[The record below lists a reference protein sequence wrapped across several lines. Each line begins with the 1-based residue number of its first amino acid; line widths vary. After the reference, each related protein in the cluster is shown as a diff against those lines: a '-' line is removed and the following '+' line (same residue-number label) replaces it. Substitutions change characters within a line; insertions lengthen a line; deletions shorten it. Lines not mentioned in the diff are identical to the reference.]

1 MRAWILTDGKAGDE
15 AQCIGVAEAM
25 GLAFDPRIVK
35 PRAPWAAAMPLGPID
50 PRERAGEPGSP
61 IAPPYPD
68 IAIAS
73 GRRSIAYLR
82 EVKRASAER
91 TFTVYL
97 KDPRLIKLPFV
108 ESDAAD
114 LIWAPAH
121 DRLRGENVMTTLT
134 SPHRLHAAVLA
145 EARRRPDP
153 RLAALPAPRI
163 ALLLGGDSKAYH
175 FSDAATARL
184 RAMLEDGLAAEPRL
198 SVMATA
204 SRRTPP
210 GLAAAIEG
218 LIRRFHG
225 FFWDGTGDNPLVGML
240 ALADHV
246 IVTADSVNMVG
257 EALATGKPVH
267 IFEPDGGSR
276 KTSWFLDELRGKGLV
291 RDLVF
296 PLEAW
301 TYEPVNATAEIALEI
316 QRRFLAHGTRPLTS

>member
-1 MRAWILTDGKAGDE
+1 
-15 AQCIGVAEAM
+15 M
-25 GLAFDPRIVK
+25 GLAFDRRIVN

-61 IAPPYPD
+61 IAPPYPE

-73 GRRSIAYLR
+73 GRRSVAYLR
-82 EVKRASAER
+82 EVKRASAGR

-97 KDPRLIKLPFV
+97 KDPRLIKLPFL
-108 ESDAAD
+108 ESEAAD

-121 DRLRGENVMTTLT
+121 DRLRGANVMTTLT
-134 SPHRLHAAVLA
+134 SPHRLHASVLA

-163 ALLLGGDSKAYH
+163 ALLLGGDSKAYR
-175 FSDAATARL
+175 FSDTTTARL
-184 RAMLEDGLAAEPRL
+184 CALLEDGFRAEPRP

-210 GLAAAIEG
+210 SLASAVEAQ
-218 LIRRFHG
+218 IRRLHG
-225 FFWDGTGDNPLVGML
+225 FFWEGTGDNPLVSML

-267 IFEPDGGSR
+267 IFTPDGGSR

-316 QRRFLAHGTRPLTS
+316 QRRFLAHGTRSSTS